1 VGCFEFHEINFNHSG
16 NFSKQRCRVIAIER
30 HGMVGFQ
37 GLGPNKVTG
46 HSERTKLMVEA
57 SVQGLIMTNGWWMFV
72 VFLFE
77 LLNKCLVS
85 FSMCNLLDFVLHFLL
100 VLRIYRLHKP
110 TGETNMK

>member
-1 VGCFEFHEINFNHSG
+1 
-16 NFSKQRCRVIAIER
+16 
-30 HGMVGFQ
+30 MVDFQ

-85 FSMCNLLDFVLHFLL
+85 FSMCNLLDFVLHVLL

-110 TGETNMK
+110 TTTNKHEVIMN